1 MKKFRL
7 LSVLVTLLFSFSF
20 IACSSDENNL
30 ENGNYQKELLQS
42 TEIPSDMGGIKFGSI
57 VLPKGT
63 MSQISKDGSR
73 LDFKLPKN
81 YIYVAIDADGKAF
94 LADSGSYTC
103 KSTCSGGCDVV
114 KLGEVVGCSACPEG
128 STESCTGS
136 RREETI
142 EAEKSSFKYQIG
154 DGNMG
159 GLVNLENG
167 INFITE
173 FSKTKNSNKN
183 APNFDIL
190 MKLPKFKSE
199 FNSFFDKLW
208 TGKSLSNEN
217 SKAVLV
223 DFYGNVI
230 SLQIPLENFKNSTEV
245 LEEGDDISCS
255 CSSGSSGCSLK
266 EIKRGFITVGHSCV
280 AGDCTSCTMSW

>member
-1 MKKFRL
+1 MKKIKL
-7 LSVLVTLLFSFSF
+7 LSTSAILFFSYLVFS
-20 IACSSDENNL
+20 CSSDENTI
-30 ENGNYQKELLQS
+30 ENGNYQNESLQS

-73 LDFKLPKN
+73 LEFKLPKN
-81 YIYVAIDADGKAF
+81 YIYVAADADGKAL

-128 STESCTGS
+128 STEPCTGS
-136 RREETI
+136 RGEEAI
-142 EAEKSSFKYQIG
+142 EANKSSFSHQIG
-154 DGNMG
+154 DGYRG

-167 INFITE
+167 INFITKS
-173 FSKTKNSNKN
+173 SKAKNLNRN
-183 APNFDIL
+183 APSFDIL

-199 FNSFFDKLW
+199 FNSFYDKLW
-208 TGKSLSNEN
+208 TGISPNNEN

-223 DFYGNVI
+223 DFYGTVI
-230 SLQIPLENFKNSTEV
+230 SLQIPLKNFKNSTEF
-245 LEEGDDISCS
+245 LEEGDDISCN
-255 CSSGSSGCSLK
+255 CGSGSSGCSLK

-280 AGDCTSCTMSW
+280 AGDCKSCTMSW